1 VSVHRQ
7 GHVAPDDAGASSS
20 TVNLACWPVQELVEM
35 IYEERKRTA
44 AVKEELRILRQEFT
58 RVHDL
63 ALAQKLENDK
73 QVKMAEVIYNLQ
85 WRTAQRELSTRYP
98 AGVRVLVCER
108 AHGTYIAERRF
119 SELVRKHGY
128 KPGGGAIALSSRA
141 ISHMDKIASGHRN
154 FCIYISRRSSY
165 DHQEYSAPSKN

>member
-73 QVKMAEVIYNLQ
+73 QVKMAEVIYIVWDGRLPQSAVEDGAERAVNAIPG
-85 WRTAQRELSTRYP
+85 RRAR
-98 AGVRVLVCER
+98 AGVRASAR
-108 AHGTYIAERRF
+108 YI
-119 SELVRKHGY
+119 Y
-128 KPGGGAIALSSRA
+128 SRA
-141 ISHMDKIASGHRN
+141 QVFRAGAQTRVQTRW
-154 FCIYISRRSSY
+154 RRYRSVVEG
-165 DHQEYSAPSKN
+165 DFTHGQNCLRTQKFLHLHLPP